1 MEMIFR
7 DQMRTFVTQRL
18 RMHGDFALP
27 GDNDPLFSSGRLDS
41 LDAVELVMVLEA
53 EHGIDFA
60 RIEFDLQRLDSVTAL
75 TELVATRAV
84 PT

>member
-1 MEMIFR
+1 MDMIIR
-7 DQMRTFVTQRL
+7 DQMRTFITQRL

-27 GDNDPLFSSGRLDS
+27 DNDEPLFSSGRLDS

-60 RIEFDLQRLDSVTAL
+60 VIDFDLQRLDTVTAI
-75 TELVATRAV
+75 TELVAAQAA